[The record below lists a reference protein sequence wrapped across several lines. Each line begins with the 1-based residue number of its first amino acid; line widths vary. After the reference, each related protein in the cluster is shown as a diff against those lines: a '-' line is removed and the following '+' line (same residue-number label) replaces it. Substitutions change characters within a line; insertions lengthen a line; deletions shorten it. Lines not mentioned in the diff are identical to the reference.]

1 MFINAL
7 TPNDI
12 NINTSKPGLIT
23 IPIGIYI
30 FNSSL
35 LWIIG
40 RCLSISTSVNF
51 TNKLPKAIL
60 VVVGQF
66 TISSVGTFIYNC
78 FYFRGSPGIVY
89 FYVVLYHT
97 IILSSTLAL
106 AYYTY
111 RMSK

>member
-1 MFINAL
+1 M
-7 TPNDI
+7 
-12 NINTSKPGLIT
+12 
-23 IPIGIYI
+23 
-30 FNSSL
+30 NSSL

-60 VVVGQF
+60 VVAGFF

-89 FYVVLYHT
+89 LYVALYHT
-97 IILSSTLAL
+97 IILSLTLAL
-106 AYYTY
+106 AFFTF
-111 RMSK
+111 RKSK